1 MYMYYIIGASP
12 LSDPVFN
19 AATCMHAAGITIRAA
34 KDGLAVKYSEND
46 TSIAAGSTAV
56 VVVVRS
62 EDEGESHDRALLTM
76 RAEDSGILLALQLQL
91 RAAAEKVK
99 VVVVTVS
106 GGPVDTSQ
114 PTAAMGSGG
123 IVTSVVAA
131 WQPGEEGGN
140 ALAALL
146 FADVEFSAALAV
158 TAYKQQFAEA
168 VAITNSS
175 TAGRGYRYLTD
186 KSLQLYPV
194 GYGLSVHSKWAAP
207 SLRWAGGGGNQQP
220 RVLHAAELGTVRV
233 VVTVKNI
240 GTRAGSRPVLLF
252 VQRKEEDAAAAAMAQ
267 GSTATTSTARTAINA
282 NSGTAV
288 AAASGVN
295 WPKKW
300 LVGFGKAK
308 AVGPGVVQAVGLS
321 FGHEEMARWV
331 PAAATESSSAAAT
344 SASDSA
350 ATAAGG
356 EFVVVSGEYLLTAVD
371 ARGKTAASLLMTISN

>member
-1 MYMYYIIGASP
+1 MLLM
-12 LSDPVFN
+12 
-19 AATCMHAAGITIRAA
+19 CAAGITSRAA

-46 TSIAAGSTAV
+46 TSVAAGAAAV

-76 RAEDSGILLALQLQL
+76 RPEDAAVLLALQRQLQAEEAD
-91 RAAAEKVK
+91 AAKVQ

-114 PTAAMGSGG
+114 PAAVMGSGG

-146 FADVEFSAALAV
+146 FGDVDFSAALAV
-158 TAYKQQFAEA
+158 TTYRQQFADA
-168 VAITNSS
+168 VAIANIS

-186 KSLQLYPV
+186 KTLQLYPV

-207 SLRWAGGGGNQQP
+207 SLEWSGGGKLQP
-220 RVLHAAELGTVRV
+220 KVLRTADLGTVSV

-252 VQRKEEDAAAAAMAQ
+252 VQRLQDPVAED
-267 GSTATTSTARTAINA
+267 S
-282 NSGTAV
+282 AV
-288 AAASGVN
+288 AATTAATTAAASSGVN
-295 WPKKW
+295 WPVKW

-308 AVGPGVVQAVGLS
+308 AVRPGEVQAVPLS

-331 PAAATESSSAAAT
+331 PVRHTGAAMRKPSSH
-344 SASDSA
+344 D
-350 ATAAGG
+350 AGTLA
-356 EFVVVSGEYLLTAVD
+356 VVAGAYLLTVVD
-371 ARGKTAASLLMTISN
+371 AKGEAAASLLLTVNN